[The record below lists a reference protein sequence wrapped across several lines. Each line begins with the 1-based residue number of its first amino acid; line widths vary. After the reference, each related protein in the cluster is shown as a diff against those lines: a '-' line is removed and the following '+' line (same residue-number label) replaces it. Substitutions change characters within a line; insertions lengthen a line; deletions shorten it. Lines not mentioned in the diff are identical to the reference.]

1 MIWLKI
7 LGNVIGDNIG
17 VKKVK
22 NDDIKDGR
30 KYIGIE
36 YFYKKSAN
44 ECKCLRKLFQEVIN
58 RNMSVVLQD
67 GFNYARKIRKQQRN
81 LLLGMKL
88 INTFIM
94 IGTVC
99 KKQDNTQLQQIKT
112 KKREKMLSPQ
122 EK

>member
-30 KYIGIE
+30 KYIGIK

-67 GFNYARKIRKQQRN
+67 EFNYARKIRKQ
-81 LLLGMKL
+81 
-88 INTFIM
+88 
-94 IGTVC
+94 
-99 KKQDNTQLQQIKT
+99 
-112 KKREKMLSPQ
+112 
-122 EK
+122 